1 MPDGRVLVFT
11 QVASHPGNALA
22 AHDVVRIDHLVD
34 AGYGGDMPADH
45 NRRVRRKLA
54 DHAAHFTHFGD
65 VHDDR
70 GDSDDVVCMRG
81 DLTLEIVS
89 SREIKNGAGRGNIR
103 LDQHNAPGAM
113 EHAQRKAALRACDL
127 IVIELHRIDGAA
139 AELVVSRVRAENR
152 TQPDAGLR
160 SFGMSFNI
168 GGTYDARGMDFH
180 FLSSSVSAHMPLLS
194 S

>member
-1 MPDGRVLVFT
+1 
-11 QVASHPGNALA
+11 
-22 AHDVVRIDHLVD
+22 VVRIDHLVD
-34 AGYGGDMPADH
+34 AGYGGDMAADH

-70 GDSDDVVCMRG
+70 GDSDDVVWMRG
-81 DLTLEIVS
+81 DLALEIVS

-127 IVIELHRIDGAA
+127 IVIELHRVDGAA

-152 TQPDAGLR
+152 TQQDAGLR
-160 SFGMSFNI
+160 SFGMFFNVA
-168 GGTYDARGMDFH
+168 GTRDARGMDFH
-180 FLSSSVSAHMPLLS
+180 FLSSSVSPHMPLLS